1 MLQRSL
7 VRLKSLPEPDFLDF
21 ILPET
26 SVAVLT
32 DDGSDATPALAR
44 ALASRDWKV
53 VVLNFP
59 AEIVKKISPLP
70 AGVSRVSLA
79 DMSEEEL
86 QRKLAEIAQSQG
98 SIAAFIHLH
107 PPSTAELNG
116 SIHFPE
122 ADRAI
127 VRQVFLAAKHLKE
140 PLNLAARNGRSIFMT
155 IARLD
160 GAFGLGDK
168 ILFNPLSGGLF
179 GLVKTL
185 NLEWEPVFCRAL
197 DISPQLDAGQLAEAV
212 VAELHDPNRLVV
224 EVAYDFNGRSTLA
237 IEQVVGGQVSS

>member
-1 MLQRSL
+1 

-21 ILPET
+21 TLPEK

-44 ALASRDWKV
+44 ALAGLDWKV

-59 AEIVKKISPLP
+59 PEIVRKASPLP
-70 AGVSRVSLA
+70 LGVSRVSLV

-86 QRKLAEIAQSQG
+86 QRKLDEIAQSVG
-98 SIAAFIHLH
+98 PVAAFIHLH
-107 PPSTAELNG
+107 PASTAELNG

-140 PLNLAARNGRSIFMT
+140 PLNQAAGNGRRIFMT

-160 GAFGLGDK
+160 GAFGLGEN

-212 VAELHDPNRLVV
+212 ISELHDPNRLVV
-224 EVAYDFNGRSTLA
+224 EVAYNLNGRSTLA
-237 IEQVVGGQVSS
+237 VEQVVGGHA

>member
-1 MLQRSL
+1 M
-7 VRLKSLPEPDFLDF
+7 RLKSLPEPDFLDF
-21 ILPET
+21 TLPENH
-26 SVAVLT
+26 VAVLT
-32 DDGSDATPALAR
+32 DDGSDATPAVAR
-44 ALASRDWKV
+44 ALAGLDWKV

-59 AEIVKKISPLP
+59 PEIVKKTSPLP
-70 AGVSRVSLA
+70 VGVSRVTLA

-86 QRKLAEIAQSQG
+86 QRKLGEIAQDRG
-98 SIAAFIHLH
+98 PVAAFIHLH
-107 PPSTAELNG
+107 PASTAELNG

-140 PLNLAARNGRSIFMT
+140 PLNQAAHRGRSIFMT
-155 IARLD
+155 VVRLD
-160 GAFGLGDK
+160 GAFGLGDN

-224 EVAYDFNGRSTLA
+224 EVAYNLNGRSTLA
-237 IEQVVGGQVSS
+237 VEQVVGGQV

>member
-1 MLQRSL
+1 MAL
-7 VRLKSLPEPDFLDF
+7 
-21 ILPET
+21 
-26 SVAVLT
+26 LT

-44 ALASRDWKV
+44 ALAGRDWKV
-53 VVLNFP
+53 VVLSFP
-59 AEIVKKISPLP
+59 SNIVHKTSPLP
-70 AGVSRVSLA
+70 AGVTRVTLA

-86 QRKLAEIAQSQG
+86 QRTLAEIARSRG
-98 SIAAFIHLH
+98 AVAAFIHLH
-107 PPSTAELNG
+107 PASTAELNG

-122 ADRAI
+122 ADRAL

-140 PLNLAARNGRSIFMT
+140 PLNQASRKGRSIFMT
-155 IARLD
+155 VARLD
-160 GAFGLGDK
+160 GAFGLGDN

-185 NLEWEPVFCRAL
+185 NLEWEPVFCRAV

-224 EVAYDFNGRSTLA
+224 EVAYTLNGRSTLSV
-237 IEQVVGGQVSS
+237 EQAVGGQASS

>member
-1 MLQRSL
+1 M
-7 VRLKSLPEPDFLDF
+7 
-21 ILPET
+21 
-26 SVAVLT
+26 AVLT

-44 ALASRDWKV
+44 ALAGLDWKI

-59 AEIVKKISPLP
+59 PEIVHKVSPLP
-70 AGVSRVSLA
+70 AGVNRVTLE

-86 QRKLAEIAQSQG
+86 QRKLAEIAQSRG
-98 SIAAFIHLH
+98 PVAAFIHLH
-107 PPSTAELNG
+107 PASTAELNG
-116 SIHFPE
+116 SIHYPA

-140 PLNLAARNGRSIFMT
+140 PLNQAARSGRSIFMT
-155 IARLD
+155 VARLD
-160 GAFGLGDK
+160 GAFGLGEAV
-168 ILFNPLSGGLF
+168 LFDPLTGGLF

-197 DISPQLDAGQLAEAV
+197 DISPLLDAGRLAEAV

-224 EVAYDFNGRSTLA
+224 EVAYALNGRSTLA
-237 IEQVVGGQVSS
+237 VEQVVGGHA

>member
-1 MLQRSL
+1 M
-7 VRLKSLPEPDFLDF
+7 PENC
-21 ILPET
+21 
-26 SVAVLT
+26 VAVLT

-44 ALASRDWKV
+44 ALAGLDWKV

-59 AEIVKKISPLP
+59 PDIVHKSSPLP
-70 AGVSRVSLA
+70 LGVSRVALSN
-79 DMSEEEL
+79 MSEEEL
-86 QRKLAEIAQSQG
+86 QRKLAEITQSQG
-98 SIAAFIHLH
+98 PVAAFIHLH
-107 PPSTAELNG
+107 PASTAELNG

-140 PLNLAARNGRSIFMT
+140 PLNQAARNGRSIFMT
-155 IARLD
+155 VARLD
-160 GAFGLGDK
+160 GAFGLGEN

-197 DISPQLDAGQLAEAV
+197 DISPQLDAGQLAEVV

-224 EVAYDFNGRSTLA
+224 EVAYNLDGRSTLA
-237 IEQVVGGQVSS
+237 VEQVVGGHA

>member
-1 MLQRSL
+1 M
-7 VRLKSLPEPDFLDF
+7 
-21 ILPET
+21 
-26 SVAVLT
+26 AVLT

-44 ALASRDWKV
+44 ALAGRDWKI

-59 AEIVKKISPLP
+59 SSIVHKSSALP
-70 AGVSRVSLA
+70 AGVSRVTLA

-86 QRKLAEIAQSQG
+86 QRKLAEIAANYG
-98 SIAAFIHLH
+98 PVAAFIHLH
-107 PPSTAELNG
+107 PASTADLNG

-127 VRQVFLAAKHLKE
+127 VRHVFLAAKHLKE
-140 PLNLAARNGRSIFMT
+140 PLNQAAGKGRSIFMT
-155 IARLD
+155 VARLD
-160 GAFGLGDK
+160 GAFGLGEN

-185 NLEWEPVFCRAL
+185 NLEWEPVFCRAV
-197 DISPQLDAGQLAEAV
+197 DISPQLDAGQLSEAV

-224 EVAYDFNGRSTLA
+224 EVAYTLNGRTTLSV
-237 IEQVVGGQVSS
+237 EQVVGGQAPS